1 MVGRARMKEDRPM
14 GKLAGAKE
22 RKKKGVSEMGSFISV
37 FLLTHIDRKKEERE
51 GRDAK
56 KKKKI
61 IPRCKSPAEPVQQ
74 SQE

>member
-22 RKKKGVSEMGSFISV
+22 RKKELATWFVS
-37 FLLTHIDRKKEERE
+37 HIDRKKEGRERK
-51 GRDAK
+51 GCK
-56 KKKKI
+56 KRKKKI

>member
-14 GKLAGAKE
+14 GKLAGE
-22 RKKKGVSEMGSFISV
+22 RKKKGVSEMVRF
-37 FLLTHIDRKKEERE
+37 THRWEGWEGKE
-51 GRDAK
+51 GKGCK

-61 IPRCKSPAEPVQQ
+61 IPRCKSPAERVQQ